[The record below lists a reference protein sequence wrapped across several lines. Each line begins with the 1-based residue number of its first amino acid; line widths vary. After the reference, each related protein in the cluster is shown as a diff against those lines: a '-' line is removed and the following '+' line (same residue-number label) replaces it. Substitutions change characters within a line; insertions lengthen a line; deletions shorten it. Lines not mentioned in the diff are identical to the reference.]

1 MVAANA
7 NDSRCVEENRRRITN
22 KPTARE
28 SAVSRQIEALSNLAQ
43 IPVTTLKGVGPG
55 MAAKLEK
62 VGLVSLQDLL
72 FHLPLRYEDRT
83 RVTAVR
89 DLIPGLFT
97 NIIGEVTQNEI
108 IQGKRRMMLVT
119 INDGTGSINLR
130 FFHFSASQKNSLAV
144 GLNIRCYGEVNRG
157 MRGFEMVHPEYK
169 ALDQDQPLT
178 PVEETLTPVYSTT
191 DGLRQISLRNLTEQA
206 LIRLKRGHVE
216 ELLPE
221 EINHQRYSLASA
233 LALIHRPPPDTS
245 VELMEEGKHPAQLK
259 LIKEELLAH
268 NLSMLK
274 LRAASDHHPAVVLAI
289 DTALEKNFLA
299 SLPFSPTGAQARV
312 TAEIRTD
319 LLKPLPMMRLVQG
332 DVGSGKTLVAAL
344 AALTAIGQGFQVA
357 LMAPTEILAEQHAI
371 NFKKWFEPLNITVG
385 WLVGKT
391 KAKARRSALEHI
403 ENGNMQMVIGTHALF
418 QEQVIFNKLGLII
431 IDEQHKFGV
440 HQRLSLREK
449 GAWQGNYPHQLIMT
463 ATPIPR
469 TLAMTAYAD
478 LDTSVIDE
486 LPPGRTPITTVALPD
501 SRRDDVIERIR
512 QGCTNDNRQAYW
524 VCTLIEESEAL
535 QCQAAEDT
543 AVYLQAQL
551 SDLKIGLV
559 HGRMKA
565 DEKQAVMEQFKVGE
579 LNVLVATTV
588 IEVGVDVPNASLMVI
603 ENPERLGLAQLH
615 QLRGR
620 VGRGSVA
627 SHCVL
632 MYKAPLTKTATKRLK
647 VLRESN
653 DGFVIAQKDLEIRGP
668 GELLG
673 TKQTGLADLR
683 IADLQRDAHLIPE
696 VQQQAHL
703 IWRQYPDKA
712 NALIDRW
719 LANRERY
726 SNA

>member
-1 MVAANA
+1 
-7 NDSRCVEENRRRITN
+7 
-22 KPTARE
+22 
-28 SAVSRQIEALSNLAQ
+28 
-43 IPVTTLKGVGPG
+43 

-89 DLIPGLFT
+89 DLMPGIFT

-130 FFHFSASQKNSLAV
+130 FFHFSASQKNSLAI

-178 PVEETLTPVYSTT
+178 PTEETLTPVYSTT
-191 DGLRQISLRNLTEQA
+191 DGLRQLSLRNLTEQA
-206 LIRLKRGHVE
+206 LIRLQRGHVE
-216 ELLPE
+216 ELLPA
-221 EINHQRYSLASA
+221 EISHQQYSLAEA

-245 VELMEEGKHPAQLK
+245 VILMEEGKHPAQLR

-274 LRAASDHHPAVVLAI
+274 LRAANDHHPAVVLAT
-289 DTALEKNFLA
+289 DTQLEKSFLA
-299 SLPFSPTGAQARV
+299 SLPFTPTGAQARV

-319 LLKPLPMMRLVQG
+319 LLKPVPMMRLVQG

-371 NFKKWFEPLNITVG
+371 NFQKWFEPLSISVG

-391 KAKARRSALEHI
+391 KAKARRNALEHI

-418 QEQVIFNKLGLII
+418 QEQVIFNKLALVI

-486 LPPGRTPITTVALPD
+486 LPPGRTPITTIALPD
-501 SRRDDVIERIR
+501 NRRDDVIERIR

-524 VCTLIEESEAL
+524 VCTLIEESEVL

-543 AVYLQAQL
+543 AVHLQEQL
-551 SDLKIGLV
+551 SELKIGLV

-565 DEKQAVMEQFKVGE
+565 DEKQAVMERFKLGE
-579 LNVLVATTV
+579 LDVLVATTV

-632 MYKAPLTKTATKRLK
+632 MYKAPLTKTATKRLN

-703 IWRQYPDKA
+703 IWRQYPEKA
-712 NALIDRW
+712 NALINRW
-719 LANRERY
+719 LANREKY